1 MPKKSDRASH
11 GTAMSQLL
19 PDVSL
24 EEDDDKL
31 EATDKKPSQDN
42 SSKELQNYRTN
53 EDADGQSSDPQSQSP
68 QQDAE
73 PSRRGGRL
81 ASRSSLSVVPAQR
94 PSLGQKLGPYVSDEV
109 DAALEDVYLTL
120 RRKFGGEASKSLIVE
135 AALRYA
141 LTDCLEREEDSELV
155 RWFDEVLSRS

>member
-1 MPKKSDRASH
+1 
-11 GTAMSQLL
+11 
-19 PDVSL
+19 
-24 EEDDDKL
+24 
-31 EATDKKPSQDN
+31 
-42 SSKELQNYRTN
+42 
-53 EDADGQSSDPQSQSP
+53 
-68 QQDAE
+68 
-73 PSRRGGRL
+73 
-81 ASRSSLSVVPAQR
+81 
-94 PSLGQKLGPYVSDEV
+94 VSDEV